1 MQFEFRIKGGD
12 SVTINC
18 QLSAAGAHSPED
30 GPELIAAS
38 IADTELSQLTEADLF
53 NLAAQIVD
61 YFSRDQQAP
70 KKAGDWYDEW
80 LAATRT

>member
-1 MQFEFRIKGGD
+1 MQLTFRID
-12 SVTINC
+12 DRNYLTFDLRF
-18 QLSAAGAHSPED
+18 QTAGPGSYAS